1 MDSDDLGKS
10 HQPEKRDSEPIVSI
24 IENKCASQHVT
35 ENGRRTARSGS
46 EDFVDLHGFT
56 AFVSKQSM
64 ETVELLFCFLFLF
77 CFVPSSSPQ
86 IEMRVLTLFLAIC

>member
-1 MDSDDLGKS
+1 MDSDGLGKS
-10 HQPEKRDSEPIVSI
+10 HQPEERDSEPIVSI

-56 AFVSKQSM
+56 ASVSKQSM
-64 ETVELLFCFLFLF
+64 ETVELLFCFCF
-77 CFVPSSSPQ
+77 CFV
-86 IEMRVLTLFLAIC
+86 LFLPPPPNRNEGS

>member
-1 MDSDDLGKS
+1 MDSDGLGKS

-56 AFVSKQSM
+56 ASVSKQSM
-64 ETVELLFCFLFLF
+64 ETVELLFCFCF
-77 CFVPSSSPQ
+77 CFV
-86 IEMRVLTLFLAIC
+86 LFLPPPPK

>member
-64 ETVELLFCFLFLF
+64 ETVELLFCFCF
-77 CFVPSSSPQ
+77 CFV
-86 IEMRVLTLFLAIC
+86 LFLLPPPK